1 VNPSGPFIQRPV
13 ATSLLMAAIL
23 LVGIVAYTLL
33 PVSALPE
40 VDYPTIQVLTFYPG
54 ANPDVMA
61 TTVTAPLERQFGQLQ
76 GLSQMTSTSS
86 GGTSVIV
93 LQFALSL
100 NIDIAEEEVQSAIN
114 AAQSYLP
121 ANLPSPPI
129 YSKTNPA
136 DAPVLTLAIMSDTIP
151 LSQVEDMVDTRLAPK
166 LSQLSG
172 VGLVSIS
179 GGQKPAVRIQANPAA
194 LSSYGLNLEDL
205 RTALLSTSVNQ
216 AKGNFDGPHQ
226 DYQINA
232 NDQLITS
239 EDYRKVVVAYRNG
252 APVML
257 KDVARVVD
265 GIENNKQAAWMNETP
280 AVILNIQ
287 RQPGANTINVVKAI
301 KAILPQLEINLPAS
315 IRVVP
320 LTDLTTAI
328 NASVSDVEFELML
341 TVGLVV
347 MIIFVFL
354 RNLYA
359 TIIPSIAVPVSLVGT
374 FAAMYALGYSLD
386 NLSLM
391 ALTISTGFVVDDAI
405 VMIENI
411 SRYLEAGD
419 PPMQAALKGAEQ
431 IGFTIISLTVSLIAV
446 LIPLLFMGDV
456 VGRLFREFAVTLAV
470 TIILSAVVSLTLTP
484 MMCSRILRHNPKEKQ
499 GRFYIAS
506 ERMFERMIAFY
517 GRTLNFVLGYQT
529 ITLLIAAATLVLTIF
544 LYIVI
549 PKGFFPTQD
558 TGVIQGISQAPPA
571 ISFAAMEQKQKELV
585 HVILQDPAV
594 ESLSSFIGA
603 DGTNTTLNSGRISIN
618 LKPVEQRDLSASD
631 VIRRLQSSLKQVDGI
646 ELYMNPVQNITVDDR
661 VSRTQYQYTLEDP
674 DPNELN
680 LWTDRLVDR
689 MKGLPQLAD
698 VATDEQTGGLA
709 VSLVIDRVTASR
721 LGIAPS
727 TIDSTLY
734 DAFGQR
740 QINTMYTQLNQ
751 YHVILESTPEL
762 QKSPENLQD
771 LYIQSNASSGTSGP
785 GASSSYASSGSSSA
799 GSNSATTS
807 VAYTPSSNVLTPPTN
822 ALTSGV
828 GVNSSSSSTSS
839 SANTAV
845 SSAQPNAVPLG
856 AFTRI
861 EKSNE
866 PLSISHQGQFPAVT
880 VSFNLAP
887 NVALG
892 GAITAINKVQKELNM
907 PASVQVGFQGTA
919 ASFEGSLSNEG
930 LLILAALAAVY
941 IVLGVLYES
950 FIHPITILSTLPS
963 AGVGALLA
971 LILFKQDLSVVAII
985 GIILLI
991 GIVKKNGIMMV
1002 DFALEG
1008 EREHGKNSRDAI
1020 FEACLLRF
1028 RPIMMTTMAALLA
1041 GIPLA
1046 VGTGMGS
1053 ELRRPLGI
1061 AMVGGLLLSQVLT
1074 LYTTPVIYIFFD
1086 RIGHR
1091 FARTSKQAET
1101 GAQPQPAEGA

>member
-1 VNPSGPFIQRPV
+1 MSPSGPFIQRPV

-23 LVGIVAYTLL
+23 LVGIVAYTQLA
-33 PVSALPE
+33 VSALPE
-40 VDYPTIQVLTFYPG
+40 VDYPTIQVVTFYPG
-54 ANPDVMA
+54 ASPDVMA

-86 GGTSVIV
+86 GGSSVIV
-93 LQFALSL
+93 LQFTLSL
-100 NIDIAEEEVQSAIN
+100 TIDIAEEEVQSSIN

-121 ANLPSPPI
+121 SNLPSPPV

-136 DAPVLTLAIMSDTIP
+136 DAPVLTLAVTSNSIP

-166 LSQLSG
+166 LSQLNG

-179 GGQKPAVRIQANPAA
+179 GGQKPAVRIQANPTA

-205 RTALLSTSVNQ
+205 RTALVQSSVNA

-232 NDQLITS
+232 NDQLVTS
-239 EDYRKVVVAYRNG
+239 GDYRKVVVAYRNG
-252 APVML
+252 APIML
-257 KDVARVVD
+257 SNVAQVVD
-265 GIENNKQAAWMNETP
+265 GIENKNQAAWMNETP
-280 AVILNIQ
+280 AVIVNIQ
-287 RQPGANTINVVKAI
+287 RQSGANTIKVVKAI
-301 KAILPQLEINLPAS
+301 KAVLPQLEVNLPAS
-315 IRVVP
+315 IQVTP
-320 LTDLTTAI
+320 LTDLTTSI
-328 NASVSDVEFELML
+328 NASVADVEFELML
-341 TVGLVV
+341 TVALVV
-347 MIIFVFL
+347 MVIFLFL
-354 RNLYA
+354 RNVYA
-359 TIIPSIAVPVSLVGT
+359 TIIPSVAVPLSLVGT
-374 FAAMYALGYSLD
+374 FGAMYALGYSLD

-419 PPMQAALKGAEQ
+419 SPMQAALKGAEQ

-446 LIPLLFMGDV
+446 LIPLFFMGGV
-456 VGRLFREFAVTLAV
+456 IGRLFREFAVTLAV

-484 MMCSRILRHNPKEKQ
+484 MMCSRILRHTPEEEQ
-499 GRFYIAS
+499 GRFFKAS
-506 ERMFERMIAFY
+506 GRVFENIIAFY
-517 GRTLNFVLGYQT
+517 GRTLKFVLEYQT
-529 ITLLIAAATLVLTIF
+529 ITLLVAAATLVLTVV
-544 LYIVI
+544 LYIFI

-558 TGVIQGISQAPPA
+558 TGVIQGISQAPA
-571 ISFAAMEQKQKELV
+571 TISFAAMTQKQQELAAIV
-585 HVILQDPAV
+585 LQDPAV

-603 DGTNTTLNSGRISIN
+603 DGTNTTLNSGRMSIN
-618 LKPVEQRDLSASD
+618 LKPVEVRNLSASD
-631 VIRRLQSSLKQVDGI
+631 VIRRLQTNLKQVDGV
-646 ELYMNPVQNITVDDR
+646 ELFMEPVQNITVDDR

-680 LWTDRLVDR
+680 LWTGQLVGK
-689 MKGLPQLAD
+689 MKQLPQLAD
-698 VATDEQTGGLA
+698 VATDQQTGGLA

-727 TIDSTLY
+727 TIDNILY
-734 DAFGQR
+734 DAYGQR
-740 QINTMYTQLNQ
+740 QISTMYTQLNQ
-751 YHVILESTPEL
+751 YHVILET
-762 QKSPENLQD
+762 SPSNQQSPGKLQD
-771 LYIQSNASSGTSGP
+771 LYIRTNTSSGASGP
-785 GASSSYASSGSSSA
+785 GASSSYSSSGSSSA
-799 GSNSATTS
+799 GSNATTGS
-807 VAYTPSSNVLTPPTN
+807 AAYTPSSAVLTPPAN
-822 ALTSGV
+822 AITSGI
-828 GVNSSSSSTSS
+828 GASSTASTANATTSS
-839 SANTAV
+839 TPSNV
-845 SSAQPNAVPLG
+845 VPLS
-856 AFTRI
+856 AFTHV
-861 EKSNE
+861 EKATE
-866 PLSISHQGQFPAVT
+866 PLSINHQGQFPAVT

-887 NVALG
+887 NAALG
-892 GAITAINKVQKELNM
+892 GAITAIEKVQKDLNM
-907 PASVQVGFQGTA
+907 PASIQYGFQGTA

-941 IVLGVLYES
+941 IVLGILYES

-971 LILFKQDLSVVAII
+971 LILFKQDLNVVAII

-991 GIVKKNGIMMV
+991 GIVNKNGIIMI

-1008 EREHGKNSRDAI
+1008 ERERGMNSRDAI
-1020 FEACLLRF
+1020 YEACLLRF

-1046 VGTGMGS
+1046 VGQGMGS

-1074 LYTTPVIYIFFD
+1074 LYTTPVIYIFID

-1091 FARTSKQAET
+1091 IIRSPKTTET
-1101 GAQPQPAEGA
+1101 GSQPQPAEET